1 MKLTTEA
8 LEDISDNVSDFE
20 DAATARW
27 LSAKLEPARKA
38 ARDVPSAE
46 AVARM
51 RTPHLRRGC
60 AGEEGHPHRRLSRRA
75 VPHHDTAGARVRWM
89 RASLCPARRPRAI
102 LVTRYRFSMD

>member
-27 LSAKLEPARKA
+27 LTAQLEPARKA
-38 ARDVPSAE
+38 VRDVPSAE

-51 RTPHLRRGC
+51 RLRIFGQS
-60 AGEEGHPHRRLSRRA
+60 APEKK
-75 VPHHDTAGARVRWM
+75 DTRIAA
-89 RASLCPARRPRAI
+89 
-102 LVTRYRFSMD
+102 